1 MAGVTEHSAPR
12 GMPWANSASTFHSV
26 YPGCSPLLQPA
37 SPLLCL
43 QTFSEDFMSPLQVH
57 KAGTGDGRWES
68 QGNRFAKRPSV
79 HLVDLQNIRSLP
91 KGRL

>member
-1 MAGVTEHSAPR
+1 
-12 GMPWANSASTFHSV
+12 
-26 YPGCSPLLQPA
+26 
-37 SPLLCL
+37 
-43 QTFSEDFMSPLQVH
+43 MSPLQVH